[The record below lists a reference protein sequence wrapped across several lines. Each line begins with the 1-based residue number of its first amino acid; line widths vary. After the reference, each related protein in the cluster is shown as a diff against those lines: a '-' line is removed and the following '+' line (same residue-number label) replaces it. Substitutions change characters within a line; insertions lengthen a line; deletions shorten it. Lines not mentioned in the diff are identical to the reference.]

1 MIRILLFISGF
12 LIFNAHADISI
23 SSPKLKFNNQDER
36 IIEFRIN
43 DEKIQ
48 DDDIVIKAY
57 KSDDILEYQDF
68 AYLILKN
75 YEDYQILEI
84 IIDNKFEEN
93 YFSFRIEI
101 SNEVSKDIFVFLF
114 QIYFIL
120 LHCKCQLGV
129 WICPLPLWRKGTL
142 IREYLLIVLCHLR
155 KLR

>member
-1 MIRILLFISGF
+1 MIRILFFISGF

-101 SNEVSKDIFVFLF
+101 SNEVSKDIFVFL
-114 QIYFIL
+114 
-120 LHCKCQLGV
+120 
-129 WICPLPLWRKGTL
+129 PSRL
-142 IREYLLIVLCHLR
+142 IDSEQKVTKNIIEKKLFAISLR
-155 KLR
+155 KKINPRNI

>member
-1 MIRILLFISGF
+1 VIRILFFISGF

-93 YFSFRIEI
+93 YICFFTIKINRFRTK
-101 SNEVSKDIFVFLF
+101 SYKKHN
-114 QIYFIL
+114 
-120 LHCKCQLGV
+120 
-129 WICPLPLWRKGTL
+129 
-142 IREYLLIVLCHLR
+142 
-155 KLR
+155 